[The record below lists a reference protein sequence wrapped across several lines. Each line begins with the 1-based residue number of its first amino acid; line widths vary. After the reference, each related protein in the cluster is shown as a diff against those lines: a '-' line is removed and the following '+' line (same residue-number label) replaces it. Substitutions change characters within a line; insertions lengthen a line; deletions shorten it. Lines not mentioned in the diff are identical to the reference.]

1 MSNRKAAFS
10 AESYTL
16 SGIPHVRCFTWARC
30 VRLRAIRYDKD
41 ILNTIPYYDEVYNQ
55 IADVVSAAFSNKPV
69 SWLDIGCGTGKMAKV
84 AFEQCNVA
92 KMICTDNS
100 SAMLEAA
107 RQKISFSGVEFL
119 KLPVEEI
126 NYDLQFDVITSILVN
141 HYMTYEERMI
151 AVSNC
156 HHALKEGGV
165 FITFENF
172 APCDDVMKNL
182 YLKRW
187 KKYQYSKG
195 KSIKECE
202 KHLSRYNTE
211 YFPIT
216 IQEQIKIL
224 RDCGFMS
231 VEIFWCSYM
240 QVGILAI

>member
-1 MSNRKAAFS
+1 MSNRKMAFS
-10 AESYTL
+10 AESYD
-16 SGIPHVRCFTWARC
+16 R
-30 VRLRAIRYDKD
+30 D

-55 IADVVSAAFSNKPV
+55 ISDAVSVAFSNKAV
-69 SWLDIGCGTGKMAKV
+69 SWLDIGCGTGKMSKV
-84 AFEQCNVA
+84 AFEQCNVE

-100 SAMLEAA
+100 SAMLKVA
-107 RQKISFSGVEFL
+107 RQKINFSSVEFL
-119 KLPVEEI
+119 NLPIEEI
-126 NYDLQFDVITSILVN
+126 NYDSQFDVITSILVN
-141 HYMTYEERMI
+141 HYMTCKERMI
-151 AVSNC
+151 AVRNC
-156 HHALKEGGV
+156 YHALKEEGI

-172 APCDDVMKNL
+172 APCDEAMKTL

-216 IQEQIKIL
+216 IQEQIKML
-224 RDCGFMS
+224 KDCGFMS

-240 QVGILAI
+240 QVGILARK

>member
-10 AESYTL
+10 AEN
-16 SGIPHVRCFTWARC
+16 
-30 VRLRAIRYDKD
+30 YDRD

-55 IADVVSAAFSNKPV
+55 IADAVSTAFINKAV

-84 AFEQCNVA
+84 AFEQCNVEQ
-92 KMICTDNS
+92 MICIDNS
-100 SAMLEAA
+100 ASMLKAA
-107 RQKISFSGVEFL
+107 RQKIGFSGVEFL
-119 KLPVEEI
+119 NLPIEEI
-126 NYDLQFDVITSILVN
+126 NYDSQFDVITSVLVN
-141 HYMTYEERMI
+141 HYMTYEERRI
-151 AVSNC
+151 AVRNC
-156 HHALKEGGV
+156 YHALEEEGIL
-165 FITFENF
+165 ITFENF
-172 APCDDVMKNL
+172 APCDETMRKL
-182 YLKRW
+182 YLERW

-224 RDCGFMS
+224 RDGGFLS

-240 QVGILAI
+240 QVGILARK

>member
-1 MSNRKAAFS
+1 MSNRKMAFS
-10 AESYTL
+10 AESYD
-16 SGIPHVRCFTWARC
+16 RN
-30 VRLRAIRYDKD
+30 
-41 ILNTIPYYDEVYNQ
+41 ILNTIPHYDEVYNQ
-55 IADVVSAAFSNKPV
+55 ISDAVSVAFSNKAV

-84 AFEQCNVA
+84 AFEQCNVE

-100 SAMLEAA
+100 SAMLKVAK
-107 RQKISFSGVEFL
+107 QKINFSSVEFL
-119 KLPVEEI
+119 NLPIEEI
-126 NYDLQFDVITSILVN
+126 NYDSQFDVITSILVN
-141 HYMTYEERMI
+141 HYMTCKERMI
-151 AVSNC
+151 AVRNC
-156 HHALKEGGV
+156 YHALKEEGI

-172 APCDDVMKNL
+172 APCDEAMKTL

-216 IQEQIKIL
+216 IQEQIKML

-240 QVGILAI
+240 QVGILVRK

>member
-1 MSNRKAAFS
+1 MKNHKAAFS
-10 AESYTL
+10 AEN
-16 SGIPHVRCFTWARC
+16 
-30 VRLRAIRYDKD
+30 YDRD
-41 ILNTIPYYDEVYNQ
+41 ILNTIPYYDEVYTQ
-55 IADVVSAAFSNKPV
+55 IADVVSTAFLNKAV
-69 SWLDIGCGTGKMAKV
+69 FWLDIGCGIGKMAEVVFK
-84 AFEQCNVA
+84 QCNVE
-92 KMICTDNS
+92 KMICIDNS
-100 SAMLEAA
+100 SAMLEVA
-107 RQKISFSGVEFL
+107 RQKISSSYVEFL
-119 KLPVEEI
+119 KLPIEEV
-126 NYDLQFDVITSILVN
+126 NYDSQFDVITSILVN

-151 AVSNC
+151 AARNC
-156 HHALKEGGV
+156 YHALKEKGI

-172 APCDDVMKNL
+172 APCDEAMKNL

-195 KSIKECE
+195 KSIEECE

-240 QVGILAI
+240 QVGILARK

>member
-1 MSNRKAAFS
+1 MSNRKAAFL
-10 AESYTL
+10 AESYD
-16 SGIPHVRCFTWARC
+16 R
-30 VRLRAIRYDKD
+30 D
-41 ILNTIPYYDEVYNQ
+41 ILNTIPYYDEVYHQ
-55 IADVVSAAFSNKPV
+55 IADVVSVVFFNKIV

-84 AFEQCNVA
+84 ALEQCNIE

-100 SAMLEAA
+100 SAMLEVA
-107 RQKISFSGVEFL
+107 RQKISSSYVEFL
-119 KLPVEEI
+119 KLPIKEI
-126 NYDLQFDVITSILVN
+126 NYDPQFDVITSILVN
-141 HYMTYEERMI
+141 HYMTCEERMI
-151 AVSNC
+151 AVRNC
-156 HHALKEGGV
+156 YHALKEEGT

-172 APCDDVMKNL
+172 APFDEAMKNL

-202 KHLSRYNTE
+202 NHLSRYNTE

-224 RDCGFMS
+224 RDCGFMN

-240 QVGILAI
+240 QVGILARK

>member
-1 MSNRKAAFS
+1 MKNHKAAFS
-10 AESYTL
+10 AEN
-16 SGIPHVRCFTWARC
+16 
-30 VRLRAIRYDKD
+30 YDRD

-55 IADVVSAAFSNKPV
+55 IVDVVSTAFFYKAV
-69 SWLDIGCGTGKMAKV
+69 SWLDIGCGTGKMAEVVFK
-84 AFEQCNVA
+84 QCNVE

-100 SAMLEAA
+100 SAMLEVA
-107 RQKISFSGVEFL
+107 RQKITSSYVEFL
-119 KLPVEEI
+119 KLPIEEV
-126 NYDLQFDVITSILVN
+126 NYDSQFDVITAILVN
-141 HYMTYEERMI
+141 HYMIYEERRI
-151 AVSNC
+151 AVRNC
-156 HHALKEGGV
+156 YHALKEKGI

-172 APCDDVMKNL
+172 APCDEAMKNL

-195 KSIKECE
+195 KSIEECE

-224 RDCGFMS
+224 RDCGFMG

-240 QVGILAI
+240 QVGILARK

>member
-10 AESYTL
+10 AESYD
-16 SGIPHVRCFTWARC
+16 R
-30 VRLRAIRYDKD
+30 D

-55 IADVVSAAFSNKPV
+55 IADVVSVAFLNKAV
-69 SWLDIGCGTGKMAKV
+69 SWLDVGCGTGKMAEV
-84 AFEQCNVA
+84 ALEQCNVE
-92 KMICTDNS
+92 KMICIDNS
-100 SAMLEAA
+100 SAMLEVA
-107 RQKISFSGVEFL
+107 RQKIRFFYVAFL
-119 KLPVEEI
+119 KLPMEGI
-126 NYDLQFDVITSILVN
+126 DYDSQFDVISSILVN
-141 HYMTYEERMI
+141 HYLSYEERRI
-151 AVSNC
+151 AVRNC
-156 HHALKEGGV
+156 YHALKEKGI

-172 APCDDVMKNL
+172 APCDEAMKNL

-195 KSIKECE
+195 KSIEECE

-240 QVGILAI
+240 QVGILARK

>member
-1 MSNRKAAFS
+1 MKNHKAAFS
-10 AESYTL
+10 AEN
-16 SGIPHVRCFTWARC
+16 
-30 VRLRAIRYDKD
+30 YDKD

-55 IADVVSAAFSNKPV
+55 IADVVSVVFLNKAV

-84 AFEQCNVA
+84 AFEQCNVE

-100 SAMLEAA
+100 SAMLEVA
-107 RQKISFSGVEFL
+107 RQKIGFSQLPGIRRELPVAGPVGVEFL
-119 KLPVEEI
+119 NLPIEEI
-126 NYDLQFDVITSILVN
+126 NYDSQFDVITSILVN
-141 HYMTYEERMI
+141 HYMTYEERRI
-151 AVSNC
+151 AVRNC
-156 HHALKEGGV
+156 YHALKEKGI

-172 APCDDVMKNL
+172 APCDEAMKNL

-195 KSIKECE
+195 KSIEECE

-224 RDCGFMS
+224 RDCGFMDA
-231 VEIFWCSYM
+231 EIFWCSYM
-240 QVGILAI
+240 QVGIFARK

>member
-1 MSNRKAAFS
+1 MKNHKAAFS
-10 AESYTL
+10 AEN
-16 SGIPHVRCFTWARC
+16 
-30 VRLRAIRYDKD
+30 YDRD

-55 IADVVSAAFSNKPV
+55 IVDVVSTAFFNKAV

-84 AFEQCNVA
+84 AFEQCNVE
-92 KMICTDNS
+92 KMTCTDIS
-100 SAMLEAA
+100 SDMLEVAK
-107 RQKISFSGVEFL
+107 QKISFSGVEFL
-119 KLPVEEI
+119 KLPIEEI
-126 NYDLQFDVITSILVN
+126 NYDSQFDVITSILVN

-151 AVSNC
+151 AVRNC
-156 HHALKEGGV
+156 YHALKEKGT

-172 APCDDVMKNL
+172 APCDEAMKNL

-202 KHLSRYNTE
+202 KHLSRYSTE

-224 RDCGFMS
+224 RDCGFMG
-231 VEIFWCSYM
+231 VEIFLCSYM
-240 QVGILAI
+240 QVGILARK

>member
-1 MSNRKAAFS
+1 MSNRKAAFL
-10 AESYTL
+10 AEN
-16 SGIPHVRCFTWARC
+16 
-30 VRLRAIRYDKD
+30 YDRD

-55 IADVVSAAFSNKPV
+55 IANVVSAAFLNKAV

-84 AFEQCNVA
+84 AFEQCNVE
-92 KMICTDNS
+92 KMICTDIS
-100 SAMLEAA
+100 SAMLEVA
-107 RQKISFSGVEFL
+107 RQKIGFSSVEFL
-119 KLPVEEI
+119 KLPIEKI
-126 NYDLQFDVITSILVN
+126 NYDLQFDVITSVLVN
-141 HYMTYEERMI
+141 HYMTHEERII
-151 AVSNC
+151 AVRNC
-156 HHALKEGGV
+156 YHALKEEGI

-172 APCDDVMKNL
+172 APCDEAMKNL

-195 KSIKECE
+195 KSMKECE

-240 QVGILAI
+240 QVGILARK